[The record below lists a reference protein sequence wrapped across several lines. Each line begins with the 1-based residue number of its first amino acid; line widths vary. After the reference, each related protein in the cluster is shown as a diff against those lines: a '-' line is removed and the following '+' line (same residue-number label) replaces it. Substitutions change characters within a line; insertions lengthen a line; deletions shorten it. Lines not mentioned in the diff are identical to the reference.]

1 MHHTNYSMLT
11 EKGKRN
17 LSQQVISLW
26 NLYGKRGIIDG
37 DMQQIKQLL

>member
-26 NLYGKRGIIDG
+26 NLYGKRVIIDG

>member
-1 MHHTNYSMLT
+1 MHQINYSMLT

-26 NLYGKRGIIDG
+26 NLYGKRVIIDG